1 MKYITV
7 KLTED
12 QARVLLAALD
22 EYNQAVKMPVDWHN
36 FNRRIK
42 TIFHKALNPYITES

>member
-12 QARVLLAALD
+12 QARHLIDRLD
-22 EYNQAVKMPVDWHN
+22 WAIINLPNVTKEQKASNAFTKRLIKKVEAELVK
-36 FNRRIK
+36 
-42 TIFHKALNPYITES
+42 